1 MRSSRGVRSSA
12 GGARSSSTSRSVVP
26 PSSKSASSTRSSSK
40 SATSSRA
47 NPPSTKLAKRRSALA
62 SRTQRDELLQ
72 RVLATVDS
80 IPKGSVAS
88 YGQIA
93 REAGL
98 PRHARLVGRVLREL
112 PSGSKLAW
120 HRVVN
125 SAGKISAR
133 ADGAPSVEQRRR
145 LEREG
150 VRFEPNGRI
159 DLARFGWR
167 P

>member
-1 MRSSRGVRSSA
+1 MPRRGDHEDQSALHDRRRPRGVR
-12 GGARSSSTSRSVVP
+12 GEVKRART
-26 PSSKSASSTRSSSK
+26 
-40 SATSSRA
+40 
-47 NPPSTKLAKRRSALA
+47 A
-62 SRTQRDELLQ
+62 SRDPRGSTDARTARDELVQ
-72 RVLATVDS
+72 RILATVDS

-88 YGQIA
+88 YGQVA

-112 PSGSKLAW
+112 PTGSKLAW

-125 SAGKISAR
+125 AAGRISPR
-133 ADGAPSVEQRRR
+133 ADGTPSPEQHRR

-150 VRFEPNGRI
+150 VHFEPNGRI

-167 P
+167 PK

>member
-1 MRSSRGVRSSA
+1 M
-12 GGARSSSTSRSVVP
+12 
-26 PSSKSASSTRSSSK
+26 KSGMQ
-40 SATSSRA
+40 
-47 NPPSTKLAKRRSALA
+47 SALNA
-62 SRTQRDELLQ
+62 TRHARVWAITPHRLGDITQPPRTSRDELVQ
-72 RVLATVDS
+72 RILATVDS

-88 YGQIA
+88 YGQVA

-112 PSGSKLAW
+112 SSGSKLAW

-150 VRFEPNGRI
+150 VRFEPSGRI
-159 DLARFGWR
+159 DLARFGWVGSSS